1 MLTLGKW
8 MYLGKHIA
16 LDQLLLTLGEG
27 WLTGSNPILA
37 TGFGSLEKRNNL
49 SITPRHTESTSPQ
62 KKEDLALPKED
73 RQDREGKIKFN
84 IL

>member
-1 MLTLGKW
+1 
-8 MYLGKHIA
+8 MYLGKPIA

-37 TGFGSLEKRNNL
+37 AGFDSLGKRSNL
-49 SITPRHTESTSPQ
+49 SITLRHTESTSPQ
-62 KKEDLALPKED
+62 KWRIQPSQRKEGRKDG
-73 RQDREGKIKFN
+73 EGKIKFN